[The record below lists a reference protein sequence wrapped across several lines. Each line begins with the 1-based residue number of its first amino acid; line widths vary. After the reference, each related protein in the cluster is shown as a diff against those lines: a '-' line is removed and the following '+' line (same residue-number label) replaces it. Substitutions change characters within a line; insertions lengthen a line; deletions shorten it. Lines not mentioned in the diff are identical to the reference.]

1 MLHDDAKDVFLIG
14 MFLHLQNY
22 DTLSKGKKSW
32 SVRLGLSRQSQ
43 GSDDSTKGWGTISG
57 GSALSRQML
66 YGDPWLYGT
75 VRSSRGIHD
84 HRAFLTPPPPPGAPV
99 LIVCSC
105 PEFLTGTTRKLG
117 NCRKC
122 GGHRLAGVPLGG
134 TCRITPTSSR
144 SRPSLAGKQHD
155 QKMYLNRQKKIPCRL
170 SVRLDFLA
178 DWNLRKV
185 MWSR

>member
-1 MLHDDAKDVFLIG
+1 
-14 MFLHLQNY
+14 MFQNY

-43 GSDDSTKGWGTISG
+43 ATDDPQGKGWGTISG
-57 GSALSRQML
+57 GSGISRQMI

-75 VRSSRGIHD
+75 VRSSRPGHEP
-84 HRAFLTPPPPPGAPV
+84 RGFMTPPPPPPPGAPV
-99 LIVCSC
+99 LVVCSC

-134 TCRITPTSSR
+134 TCRLPPISSR
-144 SRPSLAGKQHD
+144 SRPSLAGKFSSNFYPLSSID
-155 QKMYLNRQKKIPCRL
+155 KRKKKHVENFLIHLFHLL
-170 SVRLDFLA
+170 SPFR
-178 DWNLRKV
+178 
-185 MWSR
+185 SRHLEEGNV